1 VWWWLKLGKLRGR
14 KFRKLILHQGHFTT
28 AAGQST
34 SSRKKYI
41 FPSGSHGCFLYCTL
55 GSVEF
60 LDKTV
65 VELRKRLHSLNNS
78 SIMDKF
84 QSRFFWGTLALIVS
98 AAAAHEGDY
107 NPAADLGEFLEIA
120 LT

>member
-1 VWWWLKLGKLRGR
+1 
-14 KFRKLILHQGHFTT
+14 LHQGHSST

-34 SSRKKYI
+34 GYHYHIISRLVGSRYQSGRICFHPVPTVASSTA
-41 FPSGSHGCFLYCTL
+41 LEE
-55 GSVEF
+55 VEF

-65 VELRKRLHSLNNS
+65 VELRKSLHSLNNS
-78 SIMDKF
+78 FIMDKF
-84 QSRFFWGTLALIVS
+84 QSRVFWGTFVLIVS

-107 NPAADLGEFLEIA
+107 NPAADLGEFLGIA